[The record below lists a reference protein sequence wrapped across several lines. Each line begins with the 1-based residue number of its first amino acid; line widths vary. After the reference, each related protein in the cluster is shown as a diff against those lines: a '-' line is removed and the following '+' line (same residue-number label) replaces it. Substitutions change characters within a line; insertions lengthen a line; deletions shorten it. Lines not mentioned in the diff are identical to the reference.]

1 MMLARVLGLLLGL
14 LPRAGG
20 VYSDLPER
28 HRKIVSEFQ
37 LLFSS
42 SGARSSDGPC
52 ASGESLR
59 TPELAICCDADRAPS
74 ARTTPRRDTPATV
87 APPGA
92 VHVAIAAGRHG
103 IGLVAAARSVVDA
116 AADRRRCGSTSS
128 RTPPGVAAWDA
139 GAPST
144 ARSAS
149 ARFDVAAIDR
159 AFVRRHSAVVARVLD
174 HRREAPMTL
183 TAQRLRSA
191 PVNYARFFL
200 EELFPDLAGE
210 RVAYLD
216 PDVLVNADLAGLLAT
231 AFAGAS
237 VLEANER
244 RYPKEPVV
252 EFRPPPALAATK
264 KNTRNRVMDDLYAAS
279 ARRRAASLSST
290 RRRRLRPRW
299 RAQGL
304 TRAAEAWI
312 ARSLEPDANAS
323 LSDHPTQTPMTLAVA
338 SNYVP
343 LAPAWNCPIHTGHGR
358 DGGSTPP
365 TSPAP
370 MTTVYEFLAREI
382 AREFLASLPSLGVMV
397 VAMLLQAFVVPLRSA
412 RLLDDVACETEQ
424 CGAGDPIASTL
435 LRIAAC
441 QAVAVACRAAERRL
455 SEARAQRTRCRLRT
469 RLFARVLR
477 LDDACAEEL
486 LRLSSHAARAWRA
499 WVVSEAVGAAVRGL
513 VPLVGGGAAMYA
525 ADARLACVALGTA
538 PLLFLVTKLR
548 GRLAKAFAKT
558 ANEREAAALAR
569 AAEALA
575 NRSTVRSHGAE
586 ALEAAGFAKLVDG
599 MMDARGACLRRDVG
613 LGAAAELVAA
623 AGELALL
630 AAAARRR
637 AAGGLTLGGYAAFR
651 AALLQYQRGLRDAT
665 KCANK
670 VASGLGAAERYV
682 SLSTA
687 YASSILDGEATAPS
701 PPGPP
706 EVRFEDVRFAYGS
719 APADAVAG
727 VDLVCRAGATTA
739 LVGPSGSGKSSLGG
753 LLLRLRDPRSGSSAG
768 APTAG
773 LGVAAHRRASASSS
787 RPCLFDRTLRRTWA
801 TASTRRRP

>member
-1 MMLARVLGLLLGL
+1 M
-14 LPRAGG
+14 
-20 VYSDLPER
+20 
-28 HRKIVSEFQ
+28 RK
-37 LLFSS
+37 
-42 SGARSSDGPC
+42 SSDPC
-52 ASGESLR
+52 A
-59 TPELAICCDADRAPS
+59 IDQ
-74 ARTTPRRDTPATV
+74 
-87 APPGA
+87 
-92 VHVAIAAGRHG
+92 
-103 IGLVAAARSVVDA
+103 VVDQVQHA
-116 AADRRRCGSTSS
+116 
-128 RTPPGVAAWDA
+128 
-139 GAPST
+139 
-144 ARSAS
+144 
-149 ARFDVAAIDR
+149 
-159 AFVRRHSAVVARVLD
+159 
-174 HRREAPMTL
+174 
-183 TAQRLRSA
+183 
-191 PVNYARFFL
+191 
-200 EELFPDLAGE
+200 
-210 RVAYLD
+210 
-216 PDVLVNADLAGLLAT
+216 
-231 AFAGAS
+231 
-237 VLEANER
+237 
-244 RYPKEPVV
+244 
-252 EFRPPPALAATK
+252 
-264 KNTRNRVMDDLYAAS
+264 
-279 ARRRAASLSST
+279 
-290 RRRRLRPRW
+290 
-299 RAQGL
+299 
-304 TRAAEAWI
+304 
-312 ARSLEPDANAS
+312 
-323 LSDHPTQTPMTLAVA
+323 
-338 SNYVP
+338 
-343 LAPAWNCPIHTGHGR
+343 
-358 DGGSTPP
+358 
-365 TSPAP
+365 

-382 AREFLASLPSLGVMV
+382 AREFVASLPSLGVMV

-424 CGAGDPIASTL
+424 CGADGPIASTL

-477 LDDACAEEL
+477 LDDACADALRVGEL
-486 LRLSSHAARAWRA
+486 VHALREPGAA

-599 MMDARGACLRRDVG
+599 MLDAHGACLRRDAR
-613 LGAAAELVAA
+613 LGAAAELIAA

-682 SLSTA
+682 ALSTA
-687 YASSILDGEATAPS
+687 YASSILDGEATAPC

-719 APADAVAG
+719 APADALAG

-753 LLLRLRDPRSGSSAG
+753 LLLRLRDPRSGSVRVG
-768 APTAG
+768 
-773 LGVAAHRRASASSS
+773 GVDLRRLDVVAHRR
-787 RPCLFDRTLRRTWA
+787 RVGVVLQEPCLFDRTLRENVGYGLDPPPSLARVRAAARAAGVDGVVAAMPDGWETLAGEGATRLSGGEKQRVAIARALVREPDLLLLDEATSALDAEAEAVVLAALDAAAAGRTALVIAHRLA
-801 TASTRRRP
+801 TVRRADAIAVLVAGAVVERGDHDALVALGGVYADLVSKQGLERRGGDAPPRRPPAPRAVPGDASDDDSSFDDEGLL